1 MGNAFLM
8 HNFAGNAEINGF
20 EFRSVKIT
28 ASNTES
34 NPVKVYVPV
43 QGNRYTFCAM
53 QYGGTIGLTV
63 IGSLYGNQYY
73 DVTAMN
79 DSHITND
86 NTAGLFHATYPRDDP
101 TSFTVSSS
109 VMPTSIPFSTD
120 TWVKIWHDIDTS
132 DYKITSMDITII
144 YWWWPM

>member
-1 MGNAFLM
+1 
-8 HNFAGNAEINGF
+8 
-20 EFRSVKIT
+20 
-28 ASNTES
+28 
-34 NPVKVYVPV
+34 
-43 QGNRYTFCAM
+43 M